1 MFVSFY
7 LLAHRGGKKEYF
19 SPVLVTRKLRGSCYI
34 LVISIPLTLLECPF
48 LRLSSGRW
56 YFTRKREKII
66 LLRRFANT
74 RDDIYIYIYISTKDR
89 KNADEIGILPYNRPK
104 RTIREKK
111 LGEKISMKQRSNNS
125 LYRSK
130 IHRER
135 RLRGR
140 KMQRRKFS
148 PGACI
153 PFVNCVVRTL
163 AV

>member
-1 MFVSFY
+1 M
-7 LLAHRGGKKEYF
+7 
-19 SPVLVTRKLRGSCYI
+19 LVTRKLRGSCYI
-34 LVISIPLTLLECPF
+34 LVISIPLTLLECSV
-48 LRLSSGRW
+48 L
-56 YFTRKREKII
+56 KII
-66 LLRRFANT
+66 IRKVIFYEKERENYFITQIREYTRR
-74 RDDIYIYIYISTKDR
+74 YIYIYISTKDR
-89 KNADEIGILPYNRPK
+89 KNAVEIGILPYNRPK
-104 RTIREKK
+104 RTIRERK

>member
-1 MFVSFY
+1 M
-7 LLAHRGGKKEYF
+7 
-19 SPVLVTRKLRGSCYI
+19 LVTRKLRGFCYI
-34 LVISIPLTLLECPF
+34 LVISIPLTLLECSV
-48 LRLSSGRW
+48 LKIII
-56 YFTRKREKII
+56 RKVIFYEKERII

-89 KNADEIGILPYNRPK
+89 KNAVEIGILPYNRPK
-104 RTIREKK
+104 RTIRERK

>member
-1 MFVSFY
+1 MIFY
-7 LLAHRGGKKEYF
+7 EKERENYF
-19 SPVLVTRKLRGSCYI
+19 ITQIREYTRR
-34 LVISIPLTLLECPF
+34 
-48 LRLSSGRW
+48 
-56 YFTRKREKII
+56 
-66 LLRRFANT
+66 
-74 RDDIYIYIYISTKDR
+74 YIYIYISTKDR
-89 KNADEIGILPYNRPK
+89 KNAVEIGILPYNRPK
-104 RTIREKK
+104 RTIRERK

>member
-1 MFVSFY
+1 M
-7 LLAHRGGKKEYF
+7 
-19 SPVLVTRKLRGSCYI
+19 LVTRKLRGFCYI
-34 LVISIPLTLLECPF
+34 LVISIPLTLLECSV
-48 LRLSSGRW
+48 L
-56 YFTRKREKII
+56 KII
-66 LLRRFANT
+66 IRKVIFYEKERENYFITQIREYTRR
-74 RDDIYIYIYISTKDR
+74 YIYIYISTKDR
-89 KNADEIGILPYNRPK
+89 KNAVEIGILPYNRPK
-104 RTIREKK
+104 RTIRERK

>member
-1 MFVSFY
+1 M
-7 LLAHRGGKKEYF
+7 
-19 SPVLVTRKLRGSCYI
+19 LVTRKLRGSCYI
-34 LVISIPLTLLECPF
+34 LVISIPLTLLECSV
-48 LRLSSGRW
+48 L
-56 YFTRKREKII
+56 KII
-66 LLRRFANT
+66 IRKVIFYEKERENYFITQIREYTRR
-74 RDDIYIYIYISTKDR
+74 YILYISTKDR
-89 KNADEIGILPYNRPK
+89 KNVDEIGILPYNRPK
-104 RTIREKK
+104 RTIRERK

>member
-1 MFVSFY
+1 MS
-7 LLAHRGGKKEYF
+7 
-19 SPVLVTRKLRGSCYI
+19 VL
-34 LVISIPLTLLECPF
+34 
-48 LRLSSGRW
+48 
-56 YFTRKREKII
+56 KII
-66 LLRRFANT
+66 IRKVIFYEKERENYFITQIREYTRR
-74 RDDIYIYIYISTKDR
+74 YIYTFRRKIE
-89 KNADEIGILPYNRPK
+89 KNADEIGILRYNRPK
-104 RTIREKK
+104 RTIRERK

>member
-1 MFVSFY
+1 MLHSRYLDPLNSFRMSVLKIIIRKVIFY
-7 LLAHRGGKKEYF
+7 EKERENYF
-19 SPVLVTRKLRGSCYI
+19 ITQIREYTRRYI
-34 LVISIPLTLLECPF
+34 L
-48 LRLSSGRW
+48 
-56 YFTRKREKII
+56 
-66 LLRRFANT
+66 
-74 RDDIYIYIYISTKDR
+74 YISTKDR
-89 KNADEIGILPYNRPK
+89 KNVDEIGILPYNRPK
-104 RTIREKK
+104 RTIRERK

>member
-1 MFVSFY
+1 M
-7 LLAHRGGKKEYF
+7 
-19 SPVLVTRKLRGSCYI
+19 LVTRKLRGFCYI
-34 LVISIPLTLLECPF
+34 LVISIPLTLLECSV
-48 LRLSSGRW
+48 L
-56 YFTRKREKII
+56 KII
-66 LLRRFANT
+66 IRKVIFYEKERENYFITQIREYTRR
-74 RDDIYIYIYISTKDR
+74 YILYISTKDR
-89 KNADEIGILPYNRPK
+89 KNVDEIGILPYNRPK
-104 RTIREKK
+104 RTIRERK